1 MQKHINAE
9 MQDANH
15 NNRLQPNYINRNK
28 LAIGYTV
35 IYNPAVFYKPRISR
49 VAYNNIRY
57 ASNNSRHVKNL
68 RQRHYTMQISKP
80 IYTVCISK

>member
-35 IYNPAVFYKPRISR
+35 IYNPAVFFTNR
-49 VAYNNIRY
+49 
-57 ASNNSRHVKNL
+57 ASL
-68 RQRHYTMQISKP
+68 E
-80 IYTVCISK
+80 